1 MFLSLLGSL
10 SVLSLLGKDVRAA
23 ESINPSELATCLS
36 GKNYIMYGRDG
47 CSACALEKEYF
58 GEAFQYVNY
67 VNCSESA
74 EKRLF
79 CENRGISAYP
89 TWEDTKGNYY
99 KGAIPLAKLA
109 EISGC
114 TSTVFRINDQEE
126 LYEDQTQ
133 VNYWRE
139 YGWVFLAGLI
149 SFFAPCLIPL
159 MPSYLSIITGY
170 TFAELY
176 GLEYSLIRGRVF
188 KSALFFVLGFAIVF
202 TILGATGSIFGQ
214 FITSNMPYLLK
225 FSGLILIFLGLIQL
239 QVIKPPSWEFDY
251 AWRVQRKLA
260 KLGFASASITGVASA
275 LCWIPCVGPILASVL
290 LLAGNSQSVLWGMSY
305 LFVYS
310 LGVMLPFLL
319 AALFFPRFF
328 DIYRE
333 RRHVLKY
340 FSIVSGVIIIAFGLV
355 LIFNKYGEFIN
366 LYYSILKF
374 LGIDFSLERFLER

>member
-1 MFLSLLGSL
+1 
-10 SVLSLLGKDVRAA
+10 
-23 ESINPSELATCLS
+23 
-36 GKNYIMYGRDG
+36 MYGRDG

-58 GEAFQYVNY
+58 GEAFQYINF
-67 VNCSESA
+67 VNCSESF
-74 EKRLF
+74 EKRSF
-79 CENRGISAYP
+79 CDSRGISAYP
-89 TWEDTKGNYY
+89 TWESPEGAFY
-99 KGAIPLAKLA
+99 KGAIPLDKLA

-114 TSTVFRINDQEE
+114 NESLNPDGIPRLPTVASDDNIK
-126 LYEDQTQ
+126 
-133 VNYWRE
+133 E

-170 TFAELY
+170 TFSELY

-188 KSALFFVLGFAIVF
+188 KNALFFVLGFAVVF
-202 TILGATGSIFGQ
+202 TLLGVTGSVIGQ
-214 FITSNMPYLLK
+214 FINANLPFLLK
-225 FSGLILIFLGLIQL
+225 FSGLVLIFLGLIQL

-260 KLGFASASITGVASA
+260 KLGFASASITGVTSA

-290 LLAGNSQSVLWGMSY
+290 LLAGNSQSVLSGMSY

-319 AALFFPRFF
+319 AALFFPKFF

-333 RRHVLKY
+333 RKQMLKY
-340 FSIVSGVIIIAFGLV
+340 FSVVSGIIIIAFGLV
-355 LIFNKYGEFIN
+355 LVFNKYGEFIN
-366 LYYSILKF
+366 TYYSILKF